1 MAIIGREEESQELT
15 AFLSSDVP
23 EFLAIY
29 GRRRVGKT
37 FLIRHFFE
45 KQKVIFLNIMLI
57 QISKITEI

>member
-45 KQKVIFLNIMLI
+45 KQKAIFFNITGTKNGSSS
-57 QISKITEI
+57 Q